1 MYPLAQIDA
10 IVLASEQA
18 DTNLLLCILE
28 YFSAQRIFSILFE
41 MEMVYIFPPKKTIR
55 GQSINTKEDF
65 SIS

>member
-41 MEMVYIFPPKKTIR
+41 MEMVYIFPPRK
-55 GQSINTKEDF
+55 Q
-65 SIS
+65 